1 MAEQDPLVQSQT
13 FYLYKHSPRETP
25 EWLPMIRKRAMNMNA
40 KLSIQDSVWILT
52 DFDISEAEL
61 GDYAVILC
69 VRFWGP
75 CASS

>member
-1 MAEQDPLVQSQT
+1 
-13 FYLYKHSPRETP
+13 
-25 EWLPMIRKRAMNMNA
+25 MIRKRAMNMNA

-52 DFDISEAEL
+52 DFGISEAEL
-61 GDYAVILC
+61 GDYAIILC